1 MASVIATV
9 SIDDTQDV
17 QDSYIEEASVEDI
30 IELMFVNDGYSYVTV
45 TVEDVEIELE
55 AENFEFDGGST
66 FGSIELEIPMSDLWQ
81 ALRDK
86 VQALRNEIHDL
97 NRQASFAEVVE
108 AAKKSKIA
116 EGLAS

>member
-9 SIDDTQDV
+9 SIDDTQDI
-17 QDSYIEEASVEDI
+17 QDSWIEEASIEDI
-30 IELMFVNDGYSYVTV
+30 LELVFENEGYSYVTV

-55 AENFEFDGGST
+55 AENFEFDSGST
-66 FGSIELEIPMSDLWQ
+66 FGSIELEVMMSDLQQ

-97 NRQASFAEVVE
+97 KREASFAEV
-108 AAKKSKIA
+108 AAAAKSKIA